1 MTTREKLEALSS
13 NLWWSWHPEA
23 IELFRELNPGAF
35 DATFNSPV
43 AAFRLADE
51 SVIEDREFAKRV
63 DAVHAAFRRYMES
76 DGSQSHGPRTAYFCM
91 EFGLHESLPLYS
103 GGLGILAGDH
113 VKAASDVGLPLV
125 AVGLFLRDGYFKQYF
140 NPDGWQQEEYPSID
154 ATRHPITPVAGANGE
169 PLVVTVHLG
178 WNPLH
183 LRAWRMD
190 VGRSRLYLLDS
201 DFDANP
207 IENRFMTRRLY
218 QGDRRTRLQQEI
230 VLGIGGLRLV
240 RALGERVDVFHMNE
254 GHCAFVTLDLLRER
268 RESGLLEPEPEEW
281 VRSQCV
287 FTTHTPVPAGHDR
300 FEPGLFL
307 EQMAQFRERIGL
319 SEHDLLA
326 FGRVNPH
333 DMTESFTMTV
343 LGLRLSRSAN
353 GVSRLNGEVA
363 RRQWHH
369 LYPYR
374 RVDEVPIGHVTNGV
388 HLPTWTARR
397 ARPFLA
403 EHLGDDWMQR
413 RGDPEVWNRIDEIP
427 DEELWAYRS
436 GLREALIRYTERHIL
451 HQTMPQRSALDP
463 NRLTIGFARRFA
475 TYKRALLLFHDLD
488 RAVALFRD
496 TDRPI
501 QVLYA
506 GKAHPADS
514 EGERFI
520 HRIFGLTQD
529 PRFDGRLVFLENYNM
544 EVGRKL
550 VSGCDVWLNNPR
562 RPYEASGTSG
572 QKVAI
577 HGGLNLSIL
586 DGWWPEGY
594 SGNNG
599 WTIGKDSGHDYKD
612 PAVQDPEDAG
622 FLYDTI
628 ANEVA
633 PLFYERDERGLP
645 TGWIARMRNAMKGL
659 SYRFSAHRMITDYAE
674 TIYAVPEEKSV
685 A

>member
-1 MTTREKLEALSS
+1 MTVREKLEALAS

-23 IELFRELNPGAF
+23 IEIFAELNPGAF
-35 DATFNSPV
+35 LATSSSPV
-43 AAFRLADE
+43 AALRLADLDVLE
-51 SVIEDREFAKRV
+51 NASFRARV
-63 DAVHAAFRRYMES
+63 DSAYSHFRRYMES
-76 DGSQSHGPRTAYFCM
+76 KGPLSDRPRTAYLCM

-113 VKAASDVGLPLV
+113 VKAASDTGLPLV

-140 NPDGWQQEEYPSID
+140 DSDGWQQDEYPSID
-154 ATRHPITPVAGANGE
+154 ATRHPVTPVTGKNGE

-178 WNPLH
+178 WDPLH
-183 LRAWRMD
+183 LRAWRLD
-190 VGRSRLYLLDS
+190 VGRVPLYLLDT

-207 IENRFMTRRLY
+207 YETRFLTRRLY

-230 VLGIGGLRLV
+230 ALGIGGLRLL
-240 RALGERVDVFHMNE
+240 RALDEPIDVFHMNE
-254 GHCAFVTLDLLRER
+254 GHCAFLTLDMLRER
-268 RESGLLEPEPEEW
+268 RETGIQDPDPEDW

-307 EQMAQFRERIGL
+307 EQMARFRERIGL
-319 SEHDLLA
+319 SDGDLLSY
-326 FGRVNPH
+326 GRVNRQ

-343 LGLRLSRSAN
+343 LGLGLSRSAN

-374 RVDEVPIGHVTNGV
+374 RVDEVPIGYVTNGI
-388 HLPTWTARR
+388 HLPTWTARH
-397 ARPFLA
+397 ARPFLE
-403 EHLGDDWMQR
+403 EHLGDDWMDR
-413 RGDPEVWNRIDEIP
+413 RDDPAIWNRIDDIP
-427 DEELWAYRS
+427 DEELWAYRGS
-436 GLREALIRYTERHIL
+436 LRAALVRFTEHHVRY
-451 HQTMPQRSALDP
+451 QTLPQHPVLDP
-463 NRLTIGFARRFA
+463 DCLTIGFARRFA
-475 TYKRALLLFHDLD
+475 TYKRAPLLFHDLD
-488 RAVALFRD
+488 RAISLFRD
-496 TDRPI
+496 EDRPI

-506 GKAHPADS
+506 GKAHPADKD
-514 EGERFI
+514 GQRFI
-520 HRIFGLTQD
+520 HRIFELTQD

-544 EVGRKL
+544 EVGRML

-594 SGNNG
+594 AGDNG
-599 WTIGKDSGHDYKD
+599 WTIGQDAGHDYKD

-628 ANEVA
+628 MSEVVPA
-633 PLFYERDERGLP
+633 FYDLDERGLP
-645 TGWIARMRNAMKGL
+645 VGWIARMRAAMKGL
-659 SYRFSAHRMITDYAE
+659 SYRFSAHRMVTDYSN
-674 TIYAVPEEKSV
+674 TIYTPPEDRSV